1 MGNDPPQCPQLSGQ
15 WLDPKTNPV
24 IGRSAEPPPALPGG
38 LTSQVRIHIHGR
50 LSEVHKWPGEPEWG
64 SHLCPAPVLVIQLC
78 HHQQMRALRL
88 RGLGG
93 HLRCPESG
101 QSREA
106 WAEAAS
112 PCLPPPGLHG
122 TYRKGTDDRPSP
134 LGGGHRGTGTRSEP
148 TPCSSQPTALRL
160 QCQGCQCVFCSRL
173 RRSPVARPI
182 HCAKVK
188 MALADPPPPG
198 LGAKGCRQGLQ

>member
-1 MGNDPPQCPQLSGQ
+1 MGLLGSLHRAFWKLRGEGGVGKDPPQCPQLSGQ

-64 SHLCPAPVLVIQLC
+64 SHLCPAPVLVLQLC
-78 HHQQMRALRL
+78 HHEQMRALRL

-93 HLRCPESG
+93 HLCCPESG

-112 PCLPPPGLHG
+112 PCLPKLG
-122 TYRKGTDDRPSP
+122 TKHLTQLP
-134 LGGGHRGTGTRSEP
+134 RSWY
-148 TPCSSQPTALRL
+148 
-160 QCQGCQCVFCSRL
+160 V
-173 RRSPVARPI
+173 
-182 HCAKVK
+182 
-188 MALADPPPPG
+188 
-198 LGAKGCRQGLQ
+198 